1 MRFCLLLA
9 LALVSFV
16 VVTQAD
22 DGLTSTSRSMMKML
36 GEMRY
41 FFERDPLGQKLV
53 DLLKELEEVFQ
64 MLRKKLRT
72 ALKSHLRELVA
83 EGK

>member
-1 MRFCLLLA
+1 MLLA

-22 DGLTSTSRSMMKML
+22 DGLTSTSRSVMKMF
-36 GEMRY
+36 GEVKY
-41 FFERDPLGQKLV
+41 FFERDPLGQKVV
-53 DLLKELEEVFQ
+53 DLLKGLEEVFQ
-64 MLRKKLRT
+64 LLRKKLRM
-72 ALKSHLRELVA
+72 ALRSHLRGLVA